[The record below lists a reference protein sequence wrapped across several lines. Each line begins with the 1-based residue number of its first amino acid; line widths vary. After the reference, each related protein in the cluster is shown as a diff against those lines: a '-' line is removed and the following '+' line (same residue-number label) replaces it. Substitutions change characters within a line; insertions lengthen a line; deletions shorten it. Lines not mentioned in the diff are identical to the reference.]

1 MRYDA
6 FPSELFCKNRAK
18 LTASLSP
25 KAIVVLSSNDIMP
38 TNADGTMGFKQQ
50 TDLFYLTGI
59 DQEETILILY
69 PDAPEEHFKEIL
81 FVKET
86 SELIAVWEGHKL
98 TKKEATQISG
108 IKNIQWV
115 DNFDAILKTLIYSS
129 ESVYLHANEHIR
141 NASPV
146 ETQNDRLAKKI
157 KALYPL
163 HPIHRLAP
171 LLNTIRMVK
180 ESAELVALQKAIDI
194 TEKAF
199 RRVLSFTKPGV
210 TEFEIEA
217 EFIHEFIKSRSGGFA
232 YTPIIA
238 SGANACVLHYI
249 SNELTCQDGDLL
261 LLDVGACYGNYNADM
276 TRTIPVNGRFTARQK
291 AVYAAVKS
299 VLEFATELM
308 KPGIYWVDY
317 QKEVERFMEG
327 QLIDLGLFSR
337 KDVEK
342 QDPNAPLFKK
352 YFMHGVA
359 HHLGLDVHD
368 VWDKYKPFQA
378 GMVLTCEPGIYI
390 REEGLGVRLEN
401 NLLITEQGTD
411 NLMKHIPIHWEEIEQ
426 LMQANK

>member
-1 MRYDA
+1 MRYDT
-6 FPSELFCKNRAK
+6 FPSDLFIKNRAK
-18 LTASLSP
+18 LTKALAP
-25 KAIVVLSSNDIMP
+25 KSIVILSSNDIMP

-59 DQEETILILY
+59 DQEETLLILY
-69 PDAPEEHFKEIL
+69 PDAPEEHLKEVL

-86 SELIAVWEGHKL
+86 SELIAIWEGHKL
-98 TKKEATQISG
+98 TKKEATEISG
-108 IKNIQWV
+108 IKNIQWAE
-115 DNFDAILKTLIYSS
+115 NFEAILKTIIYSA

-157 KALYPL
+157 KETYPL
-163 HPIHRLAP
+163 HTINRLAP
-171 LLNTIRMVK
+171 LLNSIRMVK
-180 ESAELVALQKAIDI
+180 ESAELEALQKAIDI

-210 TEFEIEA
+210 SEFEIEA
-217 EFIHEFIKSRSGGFA
+217 EFIHEFIKRRSGGFA

-249 SNELTCQDGDLL
+249 SNELPCMDGDLL

-276 TRTIPVNGRFTARQK
+276 TRTIPVNGRFSPRQK
-291 AVYAAVKS
+291 AVYLAVQS
-299 VLEFATELM
+299 VLDFASELM

-342 QDPNAPLFKK
+342 QDPNSPLFKK

-368 VWDKYKPFQA
+368 VWDKYKPFEA

-390 REEGLGVRLEN
+390 REEGLGIRLEN
-401 NLLITEQGTD
+401 NLLITENGTD

-426 LMQANK
+426 LMQDKQ